1 MKNKYVKRSKISE
14 AKFRQIIRYFAI
26 DLDAQMIA
34 SLTGLNRNTVNRYLM
49 RIRERI
55 AESGR
60 RPRAEGRADSDA
72 AVDNGTPLVGIR
84 GNGSQIQT
92 DLVTGPAGNQLRRL
106 MRRNTSADRIHLPED
121 LTRYHGLV
129 DMENLRHYRIA
140 GPNGDCI
147 EAFLGFAHKRLTR
160 QNVLG
165 TRSFELHLKE
175 CEFRFNH
182 RDGDIYQ
189 MLLKKLRERPLN

>member
-55 AESGR
+55 AGSNHR
-60 RPRAEGRADSDA
+60 GRAGACA
-72 AVDNGTPLVGIR
+72 AAATNAGGPIVGLLGRGDTIQAELVG
-84 GNGSQIQT
+84 GEAGSE
-92 DLVTGPAGNQLRRL
+92 LRRL
-106 MRRNTSADRIHLPED
+106 MRRHTAADRIQLPD
-121 LTRYHGLV
+121 ALACYHGLV
-129 DMENLRHYRIA
+129 DMESLRLYRIA

-147 EAFLGFAHKRLTR
+147 EAFMGFARKRLTR
-160 QNVLG
+160 QTVLG
-165 TRSFELHLKE
+165 AGSFEMHLKE

-182 RDGDIYQ
+182 RDADIYQ
-189 MLLKKLRERPLN
+189 ILLKKLRERPLN

>member
-55 AESGR
+55 AESGLLAHGDA
-60 RPRAEGRADSDA
+60 RAAATNAGGPIVGLRGRGETVQAE
-72 AVDNGTPLVGIR
+72 LVG
-84 GNGSQIQT
+84 GA
-92 DLVTGPAGNQLRRL
+92 AGNQLRRM
-106 MRRNTSADRIHLPED
+106 MRRNAAVGRIQLPD
-121 LTRYHGLV
+121 ALARYHGLV
-129 DMENLRHYRIA
+129 DMESLRLYRIA

-147 EAFLGFAHKRLTR
+147 EAFMGFARKRLTR
-160 QNVLG
+160 QTVLG
-165 TRSFELHLKE
+165 AGSFELHLKE

-182 RDGDIYQ
+182 RDADIYQ
-189 MLLKKLRERPLN
+189 ILLKKLREHPLN